1 MARGRPAAARTVV
14 LFALASLAA
23 CGSVRDVV
31 PLGFERPV
39 VTRESASQVPD
50 ESQALVDTAG
60 PSDWLR
66 LKSGEWLRGEL
77 LYVDRETLA
86 FDSEELD
93 ELHLDFADV
102 AELRSERVFTVLY
115 EDGSD
120 AIGHLRVDPERLWL
134 TTAAGATSVARA
146 AVTRVVPGEPQEAN
160 FWSGSIKAGL
170 TARSGNT
177 DQTDTT
183 GSIWLMRR
191 TARSR
196 LPIQFDAAYSEL
208 SGTETANNQRLH
220 TQFDRFLTRRLY
232 VTPLG
237 VDALRDPF
245 QNIGLRVTPFTG
257 LGYTL
262 IDRSTLEW
270 DADLGLG
277 YRYIDYESVTAGEPS
292 SDEQFAGVV
301 GTSIDWDVR
310 SDLEVILQYKAEI
323 GLDDPQNTNQITIL
337 TVSVDLFS
345 DFDLDVT
352 ARWDR
357 IGQPIADSSGVVPK
371 KDDFRLTV
379 GLGWSF

>member
-1 MARGRPAAARTVV
+1 MARRRPAAAQLAT
-14 LFALASLAA
+14 ALSLLAVAS
-23 CGSVRDVV
+23 CGGMGRVV
-31 PLGFERPV
+31 PKFERPQ
-39 VTRESASQVPD
+39 VTRDAAAQVPQ
-50 ESQALVDTAG
+50 ENQAVVDTAG
-60 PSDWLR
+60 ADDWIR
-66 LKSGEWLRGEL
+66 LTSGEWLRGEV
-77 LYVDRETLA
+77 LYIDRETLA
-86 FDSEELD
+86 FDSTELD
-93 ELHLDFADV
+93 ELHLDVADV
-102 AELRSERVFTVLY
+102 AELRSERVFTVLF
-115 EDGSD
+115 EDGTD
-120 AIGHLRVDPERLWL
+120 AIGVVRVDPERLWL
-134 TTAAGATSVARA
+134 TTPDGASSVPRS
-146 AVTRVVPGEPQEAN
+146 AVTRLVPGVPREAN
-160 FWSGSIKAGL
+160 YWSGKIKAGL

-196 LPIQFDAAYSEL
+196 LPIQLDAAYSEL
-208 SGTETANNQRLH
+208 SGAETANNQRLH
-220 TQFDRFLTRRLY
+220 TQYDRFLTRRFYL
-232 VTPLG
+232 TPLG

-245 QNIGLRVTPFTG
+245 QNIAARVTPFSG

-262 IDRSTLEW
+262 IDRSNLEW

-277 YRYIDYESVTAGEPS
+277 YRYIDYESVTAGEDAT
-292 SDEQFAGVV
+292 DEQFAGVV
-301 GTSIDWDVR
+301 GTRVDWDVR

-357 IGQPIADSSGVVPK
+357 IGQPIADSNGNVPE

>member
-1 MARGRPAAARTVV
+1 M
-14 LFALASLAA
+14 LASAAA
-23 CGSVRDVV
+23 CGSVREAV
-31 PLGFERPV
+31 PLRFERPQ
-39 VTRESASQVPD
+39 VTREAVAQVPD
-50 ESQALVDTAG
+50 ETQAVVETQG

-66 LKSGEWLRGEL
+66 LKSGEWLRGEV
-77 LYVDRETLA
+77 LYIDRETLA

-93 ELHLDFADV
+93 ELYLDVADV

-120 AIGHLRVDPERLWL
+120 AIGVVRVDPERLWL
-134 TTAAGATSVARA
+134 TTSEGASSVVRG
-146 AVTRVVPGEPQEAN
+146 AVTRLVPGEPREAN
-160 FWSGSIKAGL
+160 YWSGDIKAGL

-220 TQFDRFLTRRLY
+220 TQYDRFLTRRLY

-245 QNIGLRVTPFTG
+245 QNIALRVTPFSG
-257 LGYTL
+257 MGYTL

-277 YRYIDYESVTAGEPS
+277 YRYIDYESVEAGEDAT
-292 SDEQFAGVV
+292 DEQFAGVV
-301 GTSIDWDVR
+301 GTRVDWDVR